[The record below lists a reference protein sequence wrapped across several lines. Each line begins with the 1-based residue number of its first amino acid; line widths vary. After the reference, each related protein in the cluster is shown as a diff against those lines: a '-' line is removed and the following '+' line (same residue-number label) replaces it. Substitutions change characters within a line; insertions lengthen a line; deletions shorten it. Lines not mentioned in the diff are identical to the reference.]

1 MRVAAIVSSLAVS
14 SCGASPTVTSVYVST
29 DTGTGSGADVAAEP
43 LKAPPSILN
52 VQPPRGA
59 FVDELA
65 VVLSGETR
73 AGTAPVSAV
82 SVSGTNAARDGDR
95 FTHSMALRPGV
106 NVIGL
111 RAEADDGERAV
122 DGRAVYAGPRWPA
135 GTTIPNSV
143 GLHFSPLFLD
153 DDEPDT
159 DDIAGVLETLLVDP
173 AFLAG
178 LSSEFD
184 TEYATLTAT
193 SVVISSAT
201 VEITPVQDVLI
212 LDATLTGLEV
222 QADVVG
228 KSLASLFTGPA
239 TLRFDRVDVHLEIS
253 LTTTDGKASAEVLA
267 SDFASEGF
275 DLESAKLDEVALDFP
290 STAAALEDVIYELI
304 VGQVSTLVSDT
315 LGDVLPK
322 LLDGLAYQ
330 GELGTLAPIV
340 VALLLETVTVADHGL
355 NLTFAATV
363 SPKVP
368 SISPAPGSVSTPE
381 GIPTGRFSG
390 EPIALVLDDDV
401 ANQALFAIWAGGLGL
416 TSTLYPVA
424 PGEEPT
430 LDAEG
435 LPKVFQPI
443 AKVTSTIGLPPSL
456 GPRLLDQDALPFEV
470 AVGEAALTFETTDQR
485 RFTCVLNA
493 RAGFGLGLNAE
504 GLLAATVDPRP
515 KTIEVAVGCPEVPGG
530 YDAGNV
536 AALLKLGVP
545 GLIQASTSG
554 LAIALPGLPLGSF
567 VESGPLSSAQI
578 VLESPVIRAGDGGRV
593 VIIEGKAL
601 YRAGP

>member
-1 MRVAAIVSSLAVS
+1 MRISATVLSLAVA
-14 SCGASPTVTSVYVST
+14 SCGADPTVTSVHVPSDAAST
-29 DTGTGSGADVAAEP
+29 DGADVAVEP
-43 LKAPPSILN
+43 PKSPPSIEN
-52 VQPPRGA
+52 VDPPRGA
-59 FVDELA
+59 FVDELS
-65 VVLSGETR
+65 VTLSGETR
-73 AGTAPVSAV
+73 PGTAPISAV
-82 SVSGTNAARDGDR
+82 SVSGTDATRDGDR
-95 FTHSMALRPGV
+95 FSHAIALRPGV
-106 NVIGL
+106 NVIGV

-135 GTTIPNSV
+135 GSTIPNAV

-153 DDEPDT
+153 DDEPDP
-159 DDIAGVLETLLVDP
+159 DDLSGVLETLLVDP

-184 TEYATLTAT
+184 TEYATLTPT
-193 SVVISSAT
+193 SVVIGGAAL
-201 VEITPVQDVLI
+201 EITPVQDALI
-212 LDATLTGLEV
+212 LDATLTDLEV

-228 KSLASLFTGPA
+228 KGLASLFTGPA
-239 TLRFDRVDVHLEIS
+239 TLRFDRVDIHLEVS
-253 LTTTDGKASAEVLA
+253 LSTTDGKATAEVLA

-275 DLESAKLDEVALDFP
+275 DLESEKLDELAVDFP
-290 STAAALEDVIYELI
+290 STAAALENVVYELI

-315 LGDVLPK
+315 LGGALPK

-330 GELGTLAPIV
+330 GEFGTAAPIV
-340 VALLLETVTVADHGL
+340 VALSIESVAVADHGI
-355 NLTFAATV
+355 NLTFAATIA
-363 SPKVP
+363 PKVP
-368 SISPAPGSVSTPE
+368 SVSPAPGSVTTPE
-381 GIPTGRFSG
+381 GIPAGAFSA

-416 TSTLYPVA
+416 PSTLYPVA

-430 LDAEG
+430 LDAAG

-470 AVGEAALTFETTDQR
+470 AVGETALTFETTDAR

-493 RAGFGLGLNAE
+493 RAGFGLALNAE

-515 KTIEVAVGCPEVPGG
+515 KTIEVAVGCPDVPVG

-545 GLIQASTSG
+545 GLLQASSSG

-567 VESGPLSSAQI
+567 IESGPLAAAQI
-578 VLESPVIRAGDGGRV
+578 VLESPVIAAGEGGHA